1 MHGLFSQLVY
11 FFKIISNIPL
21 TTVVI
26 QNHVMLVRFQSS
38 SPYDVNFEF
47 RNILNTQSRAYYRS
61 KKIRTFSIHNFH
73 SFIELCFENEITKMK
88 KNSCCASFTSRNVH
102 QRMFFFNYHNVSCQ
116 NFVLVI

>member
-1 MHGLFSQLVY
+1 MHDLFSQLVY

-88 KNSCCASFTSRNVH
+88 KIAVVH
-102 QRMFFFNYHNVSCQ
+102 LSLRGMCIKECFFLIITTFHAKTLY
-116 NFVLVI
+116 